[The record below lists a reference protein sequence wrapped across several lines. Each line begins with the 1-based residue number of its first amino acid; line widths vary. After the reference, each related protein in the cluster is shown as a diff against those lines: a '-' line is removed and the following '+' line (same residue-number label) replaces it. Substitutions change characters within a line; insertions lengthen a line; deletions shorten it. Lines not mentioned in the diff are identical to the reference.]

1 MPLDH
6 YIPQVH
12 LKNFYDPALGE
23 RMHAIRKTDGG
34 RYTCDSYSQC
44 RVPDGS
50 TNHYLAQPR
59 AIEDFL
65 KSVEPVYNEALRK
78 LRARQ
83 LDAEAVFAIAGFA
96 GYIHAC
102 SPTGMRINTGPIK
115 QALEASTEMIDEM
128 DKFPP
133 PPADLGGETIT
144 ELLRNKD
151 ITVKVDPKYPQSI
164 GIGNIIRYTSL
175 FGNSRWDVFHNDE
188 SGNVFL
194 TSDFPVAIEAD
205 GPGKVNRLVPLA
217 PDLAIRIRP
226 DMSQS
231 RKLDLTFQNLRVA
244 HRRPAR
250 QELAHIN
257 RHIVQCAESVVYA
270 SIDATW
276 IPGFIAKN
284 GDYRV
289 DAVSQRVPT
298 TKGEMLLSSMA
309 IVRR

>member
-6 YIPQVH
+6 YVPQVH

-50 TNHYLAQPR
+50 TNPYLAQPR
-59 AIEDFL
+59 AIEEFL

-78 LRARQ
+78 LRANQ
-83 LDAEAVFAIAGFA
+83 LDANAVFAIAGFA
-96 GYIHAC
+96 GYVHSC
-102 SPTGMRINTGPIK
+102 SPAGMRIDTAPIK
-115 QALEASTEMIDEM
+115 QALEASAEIIDQM
-128 DKFPP
+128 GKFPP
-133 PPADLGGETIT
+133 PPDEFGGKTVT
-144 ELLRNKD
+144 ELLQDKD
-151 ITVKVDPKYPQSI
+151 IMFKVDPKYPQSI
-164 GIGNIIRYTSL
+164 GIGNILRYTSL
-175 FGNSRWDVFHNDE
+175 FGNSIWDVLHNDQP
-188 SGNVFL
+188 GNPFL
-194 TSDFPVAIEAD
+194 TSDFPVAIEAA
-205 GPGKVNRLVPLA
+205 GPGMVNRLVPLA

-226 DMSQS
+226 ARSQS
-231 RKLDLTFQNLRVA
+231 RTLDLSFQNLRVA

-250 QELAHIN
+250 QELTHIN

-270 SIDATW
+270 PVDATW

-284 GDYRV
+284 SGYRV

-298 TKGEMLLSSMA
+298 GKGEMLLSSMA
-309 IVRR
+309 IVRI